1 MMPYQISCLWPRAE
15 SSRSTLVMATM
26 LLCCVILRSLNQQR
40 KGSMCRVYRKYPVWA
55 NYISHSFVR
64 ARNGYLRS
72 GCTSKTGT
80 MKTRHISI
88 MFDLGLVGRSRR
100 ETGRSVLSTCVT
112 LRQVEET
119 LTLVVSFTFCT
130 FHAKATTFPPLGFGG
145 GHRRT
150 PQTGP
155 PTACGCFA

>member
-1 MMPYQISCLWPRAE
+1 MD
-15 SSRSTLVMATM
+15 
-26 LLCCVILRSLNQQR
+26 
-40 KGSMCRVYRKYPVWA
+40 
-55 NYISHSFVR
+55 
-64 ARNGYLRS
+64 
-72 GCTSKTGT
+72 T

-119 LTLVVSFTFCT
+119 LTLVVSFTLCT

-145 GHRRT
+145 GVGGLHKLDL
-150 PQTGP
+150 PQHVDVLPGVLK
-155 PTACGCFA
+155 AD